1 MLDNGLPFGGDRLVQ
16 VFDDLDASGP
26 MLHGSLH
33 RAFDADDQ
41 KIRIAVMELLNEGI
55 AAWEFEVN

>member
-1 MLDNGLPFGGDRLVQ
+1 
-16 VFDDLDASGP
+16 

-41 KIRIAVMELLNEGI
+41 KIRIAVVELLNEGI
-55 AAWEFEVN
+55 AAWEFEVNQDN